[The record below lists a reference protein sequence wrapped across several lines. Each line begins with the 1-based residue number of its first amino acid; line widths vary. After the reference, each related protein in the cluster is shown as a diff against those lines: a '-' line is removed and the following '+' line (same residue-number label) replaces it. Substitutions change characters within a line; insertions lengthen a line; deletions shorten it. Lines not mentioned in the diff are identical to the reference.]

1 MKIIDNF
8 LEPYYFDYLSD
19 CVNNQSFQWKYQKN
33 VSTFSQGDDGW
44 LHGLS
49 HGLYDPQYGMDF
61 QTEQSEIWIP
71 VILKIE
77 QDLIG
82 KKASLLRARLD
93 MTVKSPP
100 DTIHTPHQD
109 LKQPHWT
116 TIFYL
121 NDADGDTVIYNET
134 ERSDNYTV
142 KHIITPKKNRIICF
156 DGSHFHT
163 GHSPSKCS
171 NRILMNSNFIK

>member
-61 QTEQSEIWIP
+61 QTEKSEIWIP

-82 KKASLLRARLD
+82 SKASLLRARLD

-100 DTIHTPHQD
+100 GTIHTPHQD

-134 ERSDNYTV
+134 ERSDNYTI
-142 KHIITPKKNRIICF
+142 KDIITPKKNRIICF